1 MAAFLHQLCWRN
13 ALTNRVFSVSKH
25 LFPSVNLHRYSLLHA
40 GQERVFSTSVKAREL
55 NEDAPRGLPSAR
67 SPSSNY
73 NINLRKIYVGN
84 LFKGQTT
91 KENRQI
97 AKDELFKYF
106 SSFGEVELME
116 FPTKSPRD
124 PSGRGFGFVT
134 FRDVH
139 VAQKVLAVEEP
150 HIIDGQTLKVAP
162 LRNQTMAIQGKR
174 NLTVLVKKV
183 LRSTSKQAI
192 EDHFSQ
198 FGVVNKVFLAQHD
211 PADENLSSYYVMFAS
226 LSGVHEALQ
235 LPLQRIGEQRTESQ
249 VMEFPQSS
257 HIIGKTKKLVL
268 TSVPDQITVENLRDH
283 FLAFGDVEWVE
294 LLVNIP
300 LMSGEEGKR
309 NVAFIRFSSA
319 AVVEEITQKSCH
331 VINGL
336 DVNVAKHRDQAVDL
350 PDKLRHLKLSVEGL
364 PLSTGVALIRH
375 YLKKAF
381 DIVPIGVFFDRR
393 QVLRNNQT
401 PCIVRLSEQNEVD
414 MVLREPKVT
423 FEGTTLH
430 FRRLVWRNSR
440 KNSDIVGNSKL
451 IK

>member
-13 ALTNRVFSVSKH
+13 ALTNRVFGVSKH
-25 LFPSVNLHRYSLLHA
+25 LFPSVNLHRYSLLHVS
-40 GQERVFSTSVKAREL
+40 QERVLSTSVKAREL
-55 NEDAPRGLPSAR
+55 EDAPRGLPSTR
-67 SPSSNY
+67 SSSSNY

-116 FPTKSPRD
+116 FPTKSPRN

-174 NLTVLVKKV
+174 NLNVLVTKV

-198 FGVVNKVFLAQHD
+198 FGRVNKVFLAQHD
-211 PADENLSSYYVMFAS
+211 PTDENLSSYYVMFAS

-235 LPLQRIGEQRTESQ
+235 LPLQRIGS
-249 VMEFPQSS
+249 
-257 HIIGKTKKLVL
+257 KKL
-268 TSVPDQITVENLRDH
+268 NH
-283 FLAFGDVEWVE
+283 
-294 LLVNIP
+294 
-300 LMSGEEGKR
+300 K
-309 NVAFIRFSSA
+309 
-319 AVVEEITQKSCH
+319 
-331 VINGL
+331 
-336 DVNVAKHRDQAVDL
+336 
-350 PDKLRHLKLSVEGL
+350 
-364 PLSTGVALIRH
+364 
-375 YLKKAF
+375 
-381 DIVPIGVFFDRR
+381 
-393 QVLRNNQT
+393 
-401 PCIVRLSEQNEVD
+401 
-414 MVLREPKVT
+414 
-423 FEGTTLH
+423 
-430 FRRLVWRNSR
+430 
-440 KNSDIVGNSKL
+440 
-451 IK
+451 

>member
-1 MAAFLHQLCWRN
+1 
-13 ALTNRVFSVSKH
+13 
-25 LFPSVNLHRYSLLHA
+25 
-40 GQERVFSTSVKAREL
+40 
-55 NEDAPRGLPSAR
+55 
-67 SPSSNY
+67 
-73 NINLRKIYVGN
+73 
-84 LFKGQTT
+84 
-91 KENRQI
+91 
-97 AKDELFKYF
+97 
-106 SSFGEVELME
+106 ME

-198 FGVVNKVFLAQHD
+198 FGRVNKVFLAQHD

-235 LPLQRIGEQRTESQ
+235 LPLQRIGEQRTESE

-268 TSVPDQITVENLRDH
+268 TSVPDQITVENLRDY

-319 AVVEEITQKSCH
+319 AVVEEITQKSYH

-401 PCIVRLSEQNEVD
+401 PCIVRFSEQNEVD

-440 KNSDIVGNSKL
+440 KNSDIVGN
-451 IK
+451 